1 MVVVVLNFRSVK
13 ELFRY
18 GLKLASPKSIKF
30 SALDIIQGEESQFY
44 LRSCMSYDD
53 RSYKVV
59 EVDEGGS
66 DVEEEESS
74 HSAQLNGE

>member
-1 MVVVVLNFRSVK
+1 
-13 ELFRY
+13 
-18 GLKLASPKSIKF
+18 
-30 SALDIIQGEESQFY
+30 
-44 LRSCMSYDD
+44 MSYDD